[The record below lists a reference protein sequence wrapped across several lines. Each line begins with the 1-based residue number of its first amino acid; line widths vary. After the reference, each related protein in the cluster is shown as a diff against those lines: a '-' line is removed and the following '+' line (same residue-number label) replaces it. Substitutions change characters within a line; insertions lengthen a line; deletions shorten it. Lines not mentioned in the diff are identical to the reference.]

1 MRAKEFV
8 QRSVRENRTV
18 NIPISITIPTDEE
31 EPVIIQQ
38 TDVISQNSA
47 NVEPN
52 VPINARL
59 SKVGPTDTLSIEEP
73 EVQDN
78 LPDEENGDPEADK
91 MIPPLQQELELTKAD
106 AGADSEVIDQITN
119 DDETEE
125 EKILP
130 LSYR

>member
-38 TDVISQNSA
+38 TDVISQDSA